1 MHVVMLICDLRIYLI
16 ICFVLDLYV
25 FTCWNLKVLCLLEG
39 NASVLRVI
47 NVLNIKSSNKL
58 KLFVCVLAFS
68 DKVLSS
74 LNCCLTSWSRLALNS
89 FYFCFLFPKYSH
101 IQFDFFRKLEAAK
114 HCGWDMPHS
123 LSC

>member
-16 ICFVLDLYV
+16 FCFVLDLYV

-89 FYFCFLFPKYSH
+89 FYSCFLFPKYSH
-101 IQFDFFRKLEAAK
+101 IQFDFFRK
-114 HCGWDMPHS
+114 
-123 LSC
+123 